1 MGQFERTL
9 IIAEEGS
16 DVTYIEGCSAPVYSK
31 DSLHSAVVEIIAKK
45 NAHVRYITIQN
56 WSSDVY
62 NLVTKRAY
70 AYENAFVEWIDAN
83 TGAKATMK
91 YPSVFLMGKNA
102 RANVLSIAFAG
113 KNQHQDTGAKA
124 VHLAP
129 NTSSR
134 ITSKSVCINGG
145 RTSYRGLVKVIKGA
159 TNVKSSVR
167 CDALILDDKSRTDT
181 YPYMEI
187 DENDA
192 TITHEASV
200 GKIGDDQLF
209 YMTSRGIPE
218 QEALNMI
225 VLGFIEEFTKE
236 LPLEYA
242 VEFNRLIRLEMEGS
256 VG

>member
-1 MGQFERTL
+1 M
-9 IIAEEGS
+9 
-16 DVTYIEGCSAPVYSK
+16 
-31 DSLHSAVVEIIAKK
+31 
-45 NAHVRYITIQN
+45 
-56 WSSDVY
+56 
-62 NLVTKRAY
+62 
-70 AYENAFVEWIDAN
+70 
-83 TGAKATMK
+83 
-91 YPSVFLMGKNA
+91 
-102 RANVLSIAFAG
+102 
-113 KNQHQDTGAKA
+113 
-124 VHLAP
+124 
-129 NTSSR
+129 
-134 ITSKSVCINGG
+134 
-145 RTSYRGLVKVIKGA
+145 
-159 TNVKSSVR
+159 
-167 CDALILDDKSRTDT
+167 ILDDKSRTDT